1 MKKTLLLI
9 LTYLSIFLNSTLLS
23 NETKEQLKIGLLVPF
38 TGEYKDLGNSFLY
51 SIQLAL
57 EEIGDKNI
65 TIIPRDSGT
74 KNPSKLEEATK
85 EIISEGAKVII
96 GPISFQETKN
106 VYKFNDTVFISPS
119 NMDTEIKKNVIN
131 IGISLESQLVAL
143 KKFLDRQKKYKTVI
157 LFPNDKFAGTV
168 EEKIKKIGIKYH
180 KIFKYNSD
188 PKILTGEIETLT
200 NYDQRKK
207 NLEIRKKILEQ
218 REDEKS
224 KKELEKLEQI
234 YTLGKV
240 NFDSIIVIDFGHRLK
255 SVLSSLVFSD
265 VNQNEVLFTTINQWF
280 DKSIFYEN
288 SIKEIYYPSVNFKNF
303 SNFRK
308 EYYKSFKMMPSEIT
322 ILGYDAVGLIYYV
335 WKKNNSIN
343 NVKNFI
349 FKEKI
354 KGKIGR
360 FNLKEGSVIQDL
372 KIYQAKNKSFKEY

>member
-131 IGISLESQLVAL
+131 IGISLESQLIAL

>member
-131 IGISLESQLVAL
+131 IGISLESQLIAL

-157 LFPNDKFAGTV
+157 LFPNDKFAGAV

-303 SNFRK
+303 SNFRE

>member
-1 MKKTLLLI
+1 M
-9 LTYLSIFLNSTLLS
+9 
-23 NETKEQLKIGLLVPF
+23 
-38 TGEYKDLGNSFLY
+38 
-51 SIQLAL
+51 
-57 EEIGDKNI
+57 
-65 TIIPRDSGT
+65 
-74 KNPSKLEEATK
+74 
-85 EIISEGAKVII
+85 
-96 GPISFQETKN
+96 
-106 VYKFNDTVFISPS
+106 
-119 NMDTEIKKNVIN
+119 
-131 IGISLESQLVAL
+131 
-143 KKFLDRQKKYKTVI
+143 
-157 LFPNDKFAGTV
+157 

-303 SNFRK
+303 SNFRE

>member
-131 IGISLESQLVAL
+131 IGISLESQLIAL

-157 LFPNDKFAGTV
+157 LFPNDKFAGKV

>member
-1 MKKTLLLI
+1 MKKLLLLI
-9 LTYLSIFLNSTLLS
+9 LTYLSIFLNSALLGS
-23 NETKEQLKIGLLVPF
+23 ENREQLKIGLLVPF

-57 EEIGDKNI
+57 EEIGDKDI

-74 KNPSKLEEATK
+74 KNPSKLEKATK

-106 VYKFNDTVFISPS
+106 VYKFNDTIFISPS
-119 NMDTEIKKNVIN
+119 NMDTEIRKNVIN
-131 IGISLESQLVAL
+131 IGISLESQLIAL

-157 LFPNDKFAGTV
+157 LFPNDKFASAV
-168 EEKIKKIGIKYH
+168 EEKIKKIDIKYH
-180 KIFKYNSD
+180 KIFKYNPD
-188 PKILTGEIETLT
+188 PKVLTGEIETLT

-265 VNQNEVLFTTINQWF
+265 VNQSEVLFTTINQWF
-280 DKSIFYEN
+280 DQSIFYEN

-308 EYYKSFKMMPSEIT
+308 DYYKSFKMMPSEIT

-335 WKKNNSIN
+335 WKKNKAIN

-354 KGKIGR
+354 KGKIGK

>member
-131 IGISLESQLVAL
+131 IGISLESQLIAL

-288 SIKEIYYPSVNFKNF
+288 SIKEIYYPSVNYKNF

-372 KIYQAKNKSFKEY
+372 KIYQAKNRSFKEY